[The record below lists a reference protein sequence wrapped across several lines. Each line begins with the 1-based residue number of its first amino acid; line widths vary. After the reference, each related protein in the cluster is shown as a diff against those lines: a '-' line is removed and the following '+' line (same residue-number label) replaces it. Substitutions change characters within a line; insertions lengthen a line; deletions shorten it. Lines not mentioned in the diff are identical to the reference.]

1 MCVAAL
7 SVKCRFFTQLGATG
21 ADSIGEV
28 LGSKREAEKKDEQAG
43 TEEQLIGAAKIRA
56 VATPPS
62 DLPGIPVKPAR
73 VRRGSVPRPG
83 PGFHSLIRLIQ
94 D

>member
-1 MCVAAL
+1 MDA
-7 SVKCRFFTQLGATG
+7 
-21 ADSIGEV
+21 IGEV

-43 TEEQLIGAAKIRA
+43 TEEQLIGAAAKIRA
-56 VATPPS
+56 VATPS
-62 DLPGIPVKPAR
+62 CNLPGIPVKPAR

-83 PGFHSLIRLIQ
+83 PGFQSPIRLIQ